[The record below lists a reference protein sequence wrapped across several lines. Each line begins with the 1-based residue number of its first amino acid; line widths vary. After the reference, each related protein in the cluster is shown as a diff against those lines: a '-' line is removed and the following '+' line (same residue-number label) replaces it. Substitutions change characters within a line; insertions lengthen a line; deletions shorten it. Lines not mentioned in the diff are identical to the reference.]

1 MDLLTK
7 NVPKFHRECSQARFC
22 KGLGAS
28 RAPFGR
34 QLGSLGRLLDAL
46 GRVLDASWASLG
58 RSWGSLGRLL
68 GTSWAL
74 LGASWVALGSF
85 GTPWSSPTLP
95 RRGFGSIL
103 ASILYLLGVFFN
115 SFFVPALAARCW
127 SSRGT
132 FFNTLFVC
140 AVAFT

>member
-28 RAPFGR
+28 QTPFER

-58 RSWGSLGRLL
+58 RSWVSPGYQMLPKTGSD
-68 GTSWAL
+68 
-74 LGASWVALGSF
+74 
-85 GTPWSSPTLP
+85 
-95 RRGFGSIL
+95 SIL
-103 ASILYLLGVFFN
+103 EGSGSVRGRVGRSQGCIFRC
-115 SFFVPALAARCW
+115 FFVHL
-127 SSRGT
+127 
-132 FFNTLFVC
+132 VI
-140 AVAFT
+140 

>member
-28 RAPFGR
+28 QTPFER

-58 RSWGSLGRLL
+58 RSWVSPGYQMLPKTGSD
-68 GTSWAL
+68 
-74 LGASWVALGSF
+74 
-85 GTPWSSPTLP
+85 
-95 RRGFGSIL
+95 SIL
-103 ASILYLLGVFFN
+103 EGSGRVRGRVGRSQGCIFRCFFIHLLYNGFNNALTTLLHFPTPFLLQVSTDAWN
-115 SFFVPALAARCW
+115 
-127 SSRGT
+127 
-132 FFNTLFVC
+132 
-140 AVAFT
+140 

>member
-28 RAPFGR
+28 QTPFER

-58 RSWGSLGRLL
+58 RSW
-68 GTSWAL
+68 
-74 LGASWVALGSF
+74 VAPGYQM
-85 GTPWSSPTLP
+85 LP
-95 RRGFGSIL
+95 KTGLDSI
-103 ASILYLLGVFFN
+103 
-115 SFFVPALAARCW
+115 
-127 SSRGT
+127 
-132 FFNTLFVC
+132 
-140 AVAFT
+140 